1 MLHYTTL
8 HLFLLNRTWRK
19 QPWTWWRW
27 QERGIM
33 QETAFSWIARTQVK
47 HPHDLCVCVCVSG
60 KLYVICLVLC
70 LISPSSLLVLPF
82 LTLPRITYLL
92 CRMGDRY
99 VSRGTRSNR
108 YSTHIHTIFL
118 TFFLPSFLSFSL
130 PSFLPS
136 IISFF
141 LSSIPSFFLSVSYSS
156 IYLFHSLILTLILP
170 FIIFTFSISHLDFC
184 TLRPSHF
191 SARTHETFIG
201 PPLDDED
208 GASRV
213 LDPIFSHINSGGTEK
228 HHGNF
233 YKDYFKASW

>member
-1 MLHYTTL
+1 MTL
-8 HLFLLNRTWRK
+8 TGARDYARD
-19 QPWTWWRW
+19 
-27 QERGIM
+27 GILM
-33 QETAFSWIARTQVK
+33 NSADTGKTSSRSVCVFV
-47 HPHDLCVCVCVSG
+47 CVCVCVSG